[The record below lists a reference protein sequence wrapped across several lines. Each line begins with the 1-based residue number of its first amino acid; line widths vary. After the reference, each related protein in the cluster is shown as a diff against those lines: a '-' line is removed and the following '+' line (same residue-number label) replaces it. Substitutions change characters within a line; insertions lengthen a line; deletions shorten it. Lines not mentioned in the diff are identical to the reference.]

1 MVDRGYLEGRIWGT
15 LLLLGHTCLKLLQG
29 HILVLQSEEEIR
41 IKHTRFC
48 TWPERPPPYLP
59 SLTLSSPFNSSEQAK
74 LKTIGSLRKG
84 NTFFHLIL
92 TTRRRKN
99 FKPHFTKVQKGYAN
113 WLRSHSKLV
122 GWDLG
127 FKSIIL
133 ATSCSHLF
141 TQQTFMDSRSCRSRG
156 CSWGQDKLSERL
168 LLPVW
173 IIEERKQSIS
183 YPLGKYL
190 PVSPKSLVTGP
201 SRPL

>member
-1 MVDRGYLEGRIWGT
+1 M
-15 LLLLGHTCLKLLQG
+15 LLGHTCLKLLQG

-41 IKHTRFC
+41 IKHTRLL
-48 TWPERPPPYLP
+48 YLTRKASPIPP

-84 NTFFHLIL
+84 NTFFRLIL

-99 FKPHFTKVQKGYAN
+99 FKPHFTKVQRGYAN

-133 ATSCSHLF
+133 ATPCSHLF
-141 TQQTFMDSRSCRSRG
+141 TQQTFMGSRSCRSGR
-156 CSWGQDKLSERL
+156 CS
-168 LLPVW
+168 
-173 IIEERKQSIS
+173 
-183 YPLGKYL
+183 
-190 PVSPKSLVTGP
+190 
-201 SRPL
+201 